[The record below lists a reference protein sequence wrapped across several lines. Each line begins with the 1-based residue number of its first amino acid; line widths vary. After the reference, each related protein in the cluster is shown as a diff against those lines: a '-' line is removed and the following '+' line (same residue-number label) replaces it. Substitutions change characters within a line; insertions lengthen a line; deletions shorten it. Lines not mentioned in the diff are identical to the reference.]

1 MASPRRREGVG
12 PNDHGAAVQ
21 RVTRPTLAVLVAL
34 LDQPNRK
41 WYGLELCKETRL
53 AGGSLYPILAR
64 LEQHDWL
71 ASQWEEP
78 ERQEAERR
86 PRRRYYWL
94 TETGRAEAW
103 WIVWL
108 KSGGTVQ
115 LESKP
120 LS

>member
-1 MASPRRREGVG
+1 LTALVDHPSRRW
-12 PNDHGAAVQ
+12 HGF
-21 RVTRPTLAVLVAL
+21 
-34 LDQPNRK
+34 
-41 WYGLELCKETRL
+41 ELCKQTGL
-53 AGGSLYPILAR
+53 AAGTLYPILGR
-64 LEQHDWL
+64 LEHNDWL

-78 ERQEAERR
+78 ERHEAERR

-115 LESKP
+115 LEPERGSA
-120 LS
+120 